1 MAVVTISEARAA
13 LPDVVNRVAEGE
25 EVTITRH
32 GRATAVM
39 VRPDIVWSEQWTN
52 QILRDDARLIAV
64 LRERA
69 KMHGL
74 TLAQELDA
82 ILKTADE
89 EGQSTQR
96 PAIQLTTVRTAQGS
110 TWPRGEIYGDEGR

>member
-1 MAVVTISEARAA
+1 MAVMTISEARAA

-39 VRPDIVWSEQWTN
+39 VRPDIVWSEQWTD

-64 LRERA
+64 LRERRRC
-69 KMHGL
+69 
-74 TLAQELDA
+74 TDSRSRRN
-82 ILKTADE
+82 
-89 EGQSTQR
+89 STR
-96 PAIQLTTVRTAQGS
+96 SLRR
-110 TWPRGEIYGDEGR
+110 PRGEIYGDEGR